1 MKKIQY
7 KDQNNKNYIKIVIVL
22 FVVIF
27 ILLFVQLILS
37 NLQKEN
43 NNEISYSSLRTVK
56 DVIEY
61 YDSTYISEEESGE
74 ENFYWDIYLKFK
86 FLPYNEDDTSNEEY
100 YNNLLGDVAKIL
112 RYANFKMLDT
122 ENGITVKVICKNNEI
137 DSIIINDIEDYF
149 IYMDSQISMKEYI
162 EIPTTDFA
170 INSPILQTCI
180 DSNWSKD
187 INFGTRES
195 IFEEYFI
202 YFDEGI
208 KVRII
213 DNKIYNVIF
222 DKNYKENVIN
232 NIFPGMDIESIELN
246 LGKATFKNNDQN
258 LIGYKGNNMYVFFT
272 NSEISIYRNPDI
284 DTDDFFDLADDFIAE
299 NIDLL
304 DFMNELTYLWPDYSD
319 YEYSQDSMF
328 ISYPLKGIEIK
339 LNYDDMSGILVYNN
353 IKSNMSKIQGYL
365 ENTNF
370 VARLQIDSVFEAE
383 QRRVKNLNS
392 QLEKCSEYKKDL
404 EEEKINLIG
413 ESFRYDIY
421 PETDANGNIYSM
433 KFISLSEDNP
443 SRELNDSI
451 DYYMWISNDYFVYS
465 KKGKGIYLYNLTNG
479 NVSRVINGSETYEI
493 KEFKDGI
500 LKYDDNQ
507 EVIISY

>member
-1 MKKIQY
+1 M
-7 KDQNNKNYIKIVIVL
+7 
-22 FVVIF
+22 
-27 ILLFVQLILS
+27 
-37 NLQKEN
+37 
-43 NNEISYSSLRTVK
+43 
-56 DVIEY
+56 
-61 YDSTYISEEESGE
+61 
-74 ENFYWDIYLKFK
+74 
-86 FLPYNEDDTSNEEY
+86 
-100 YNNLLGDVAKIL
+100 
-112 RYANFKMLDT
+112 
-122 ENGITVKVICKNNEI
+122 
-137 DSIIINDIEDYF
+137 
-149 IYMDSQISMKEYI
+149 
-162 EIPTTDFA
+162 
-170 INSPILQTCI
+170 
-180 DSNWSKD
+180 
-187 INFGTRES
+187 
-195 IFEEYFI
+195 
-202 YFDEGI
+202 
-208 KVRII
+208 
-213 DNKIYNVIF
+213 
-222 DKNYKENVIN
+222 
-232 NIFPGMDIESIELN
+232 
-246 LGKATFKNNDQN
+246 
-258 LIGYKGNNMYVFFT
+258 
-272 NSEISIYRNPDI
+272 
-284 DTDDFFDLADDFIAE
+284 
-299 NIDLL
+299 
-304 DFMNELTYLWPDYSD
+304 
-319 YEYSQDSMF
+319 
-328 ISYPLKGIEIK
+328 
-339 LNYDDMSGILVYNN
+339 YNN

-392 QLEKCSEYKKDL
+392 QLEKCSEYKRGL